1 MTDELRE
8 GVFSFYRKFYSS
20 FWKDPRVRQRVLD
33 YNVSTPPF
41 KIYHLNDQR
50 KLFTRILDH
59 YLEEVVHIIKLIT
72 PFGLSKKNVILEIGG
87 GLGLV
92 YGYLKHHGYRIYSVE
107 PSLAGFNDFFT
118 AGQALFKI
126 IGVDNRGWQPYKG
139 AEVNKFKRRFDL
151 IFSNNVLEHVDD
163 LNGSFSVFK
172 KVLKPKGLMVHNSAN
187 YLLPYDPHYKI
198 FLFPFLE
205 RLTQLFRPELKP
217 STLWQDLNFSNAFVI
232 YRLARKNGL
241 AVKFLPHQLVAAI
254 ERLASDQE
262 FSYRHRKMKKH
273 LLFLRLLTKLPPF
286 LQTPMAVVLKHQT

>member
-1 MTDELRE
+1 MTDLKKD
-8 GVFSFYRKFYSS
+8 VFSFYRKFYSS
-20 FWKDPRVRQRVLD
+20 FWKDPRVRRRVLD

-41 KIYHLNDQR
+41 KIYHLSDQR

-72 PFGLSKKNVILEIGG
+72 PFGLNKKNLILEIGG

-92 YGYLKHHGYRIYSVE
+92 YGYLRSRGYRIYGAE
-107 PSLAGFNDFFT
+107 PSLSGYDDFFT

-126 IGVDNRGWQPYKG
+126 IGVDGRGWRPYKG

-151 IFSNNVLEHVDD
+151 IFSNNVLEHIDD
-163 LNGSFSVFK
+163 LNGSFSAFK

-217 STLWQDLNFSNAFVI
+217 STLWQDLNFSSSFII
-232 YRLARKNGL
+232 YNLARKNGL
-241 AVKFLPHQLVAAI
+241 AVKFLPDQLKTSMK
-254 ERLASDQE
+254 RLTSDPE
-262 FSYRHRKMKKH
+262 FSYRHRKIKKR
-273 LLFLRLLTKLPPF
+273 LLLLRLLTKLPAF
-286 LQTPMAVVLKHQT
+286 LQTPMAVVLKHQA